1 VRDAARAHSLLALE
15 RLAYWARSR
24 NARASVAAAQAL
36 LDRGWGRPGQSIAL
50 TDGDG
55 NKLPAPIFNFSF
67 ADGGPG
73 ASNGAPVATD
83 VHVETNADAE
93 VPRLPSPAVAPA
105 VIPAAVTREAER
117 VRVAAPEPSN
127 EMQTMQTR
135 EERILAKLGGE
146 RAARE
151 VPAVAEIIE
160 TPEQREAA
168 DLYEQRAMRG
178 LPQAR
183 PGREI
188 ENVLMNRWAR
198 RGKPWARAEE

>member
-1 VRDAARAHSLLALE
+1 VL
-15 RLAYWARSR
+15 
-24 NARASVAAAQAL
+24 
-36 LDRGWGRPGQSIAL
+36 
-50 TDGDG
+50 
-55 NKLPAPIFNFSF
+55 
-67 ADGGPG
+67 
-73 ASNGAPVATD
+73 
-83 VHVETNADAE
+83 
-93 VPRLPSPAVAPA
+93 
-105 VIPAAVTREAER
+105 PAAVTREAER